1 LIPPLM
7 GKIADA
13 SHSMA
18 LAYVVPLGA
27 YLTISGYA
35 FGEAKMHSE

>member
-1 LIPPLM
+1 M